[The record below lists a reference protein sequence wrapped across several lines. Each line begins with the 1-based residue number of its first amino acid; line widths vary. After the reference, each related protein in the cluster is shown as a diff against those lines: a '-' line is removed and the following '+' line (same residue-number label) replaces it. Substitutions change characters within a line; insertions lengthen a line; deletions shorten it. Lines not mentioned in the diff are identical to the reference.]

1 MAATIFGFSLRT
13 EAALVDGIDAIVHDS
28 IITFQEIKD
37 ATAPYADELR
47 AQFGNQQD
55 VYKEKL
61 NDAIKENRERLLE
74 NQLIL
79 HEFATAGYNLPESII
94 DEQLQEYIKS
104 SRYHDRVTLIKS
116 LQQDGITYEKFRQQY
131 KERFIIE
138 QMRYKNISGEIII
151 SPHKIETY
159 YAEHKDEFKVEDEVK
174 LQMIVLNVSDED
186 KEQKRKLA
194 GEILAHLN
202 EGQPFTDMA
211 SVYSQSPDYKI
222 GSWVNRYNSSGDSI
236 LRKELADV
244 AFTLKSGEHSGIIE
258 TPGAFYILHVED
270 KHPSHIKA
278 LPEVRD
284 DIETI
289 LQAKERTRLQEQWI
303 ARLKKKTFV
312 RTFPDF

>member
-1 MAATIFGFSLRT
+1 MAAAVFGFGLRT

-47 AQFGNQQD
+47 AQFGNQRD
-55 VYKEKL
+55 VYEKKMD
-61 NDAIKENRERLLE
+61 DAIKENRERLLE

-159 YAEHKDEFKVEDEVK
+159 YAEHTDEFKVEDEVK

-186 KEQKRKLA
+186 KEQKRKL
-194 GEILAHLN
+194 GEEILTKLN
-202 EGQPFTDMA
+202 EGQSFTDMA
-211 SVYSQSPDYKI
+211 SVYSQSSEWK
-222 GSWVNRYNSSGDSI
+222 GGGKWVEKST
-236 LRKELADV
+236 LHKELAG
-244 AFTLKSGEHSGIIE
+244 AASALKPGEHSGLVEIHDAE
-258 TPGAFYILHVED
+258 THDAFFILLLED
-270 KHPSHIKA
+270 KHPSHIKV

-284 DIETI
+284 DIEKI